1 MSNINKVK
9 RDTCI
14 KDFNFNKIFSME
26 SNQQEIFN
34 FASKEIIDNVI
45 QGYNG
50 TIFAYGQT
58 GSGKTYTIVGE
69 FGKSNKK
76 GIIPRTFEYLFDQI
90 KSKEDK
96 DDSIKLNIK
105 FAFIEI
111 YNEKINDLL
120 DQNKKVKI
128 REDPDKGFFIDNC
141 TWKKVKNLK
150 EFKKY
155 FEEGEKNRKTESTYM
170 NENSSRSHA
179 LLIINVE
186 KEIFQEKYNN
196 YMMTRGLLNLVD
208 LAGSEKVSFYN
219 YEEEITIEE
228 VKNINKSLSVLGS
241 CIKNLISN
249 EKYIPY
255 RESKLTRI
263 LKESLG
269 GNAKTSLIVT
279 ISPSNDDFDETYRS
293 LKFGQMAMKVKNI
306 PKINKLSY
314 AQNLN
319 FNPNIDKLEERN
331 DYINKL
337 NEDIIKADI
346 NIIKKEQEIEELK
359 DIKEYLEARNEN
371 LEKEI
376 DNLKKNNQ
384 KILDHAKD
392 LLKEQNIEINEI
404 NNNSITSII
413 YTLLKEIEKY
423 KKLYQNKINDME
435 NNNVKLQSMNNN
447 YQQLKEKYINTQTEL
462 KNITDKKDQLKNS
475 VLYLNQNN
483 EELRIQMQELKQKN
497 EEFNKNNEMIKLN
510 YENQISNIISN
521 NKIKNINSYT
531 SEAKLKRVL
540 NKNNSNQ
547 MLLSKSINS
556 FLNTINIYNI
566 FKKNFKKMEIIIE
579 NDIPS
584 IIENTYEFTIN
595 KAKNQI
601 NIIQDKLEN
610 VKYIKNNY
618 IYIKNDDFEQDI
630 NKLNEIIEHNK
641 NNMIENFIF
650 VNKLFNIII
659 NLCEKN
665 DKKVK
670 NINIINTSSNS
681 KVLFYEK
688 NEEKIKGNLIEIISK
703 NLDKLKSI
711 FYINDNRDLEEDLK
725 YLEKNSYNLNILDF
739 FQKVDIIFEKIISK
753 SADFRKQS
761 DLEIENLNNKIV
773 YFLRE
778 IDLDKKIINDKLD
791 NSQYDNEKK
800 LLKQK
805 IILQEE
811 EIIKLNKKIDELSKK
826 NW

>member
-9 RDTCI
+9 RGAYI
-14 KDFNFNKIFSME
+14 NDFNFNKIFSMD
-26 SNQQEIFN
+26 SNQQEIFKYT
-34 FASKEIIDNVI
+34 SKEIIDNVI

-69 FGKSNKK
+69 FGKSDKK

-90 KSKEDK
+90 KSREDNDESTK
-96 DDSIKLNIK
+96 FNIK

-111 YNEKINDLL
+111 YLEKINDLL

-128 REDPDKGFFIDNC
+128 REDPEKGFFIDNC
-141 TWKKVKNLK
+141 TWRKVKNLK
-150 EFKKY
+150 ECKKY
-155 FEEGEKNRKTESTYM
+155 FEEGEKNRKTKSTYM
-170 NENSSRSHA
+170 NKHSSRSHA
-179 LLIINVE
+179 LLIIDVE
-186 KEIFQEKYNN
+186 KKFFQEKYNN
-196 YMMTRGLLNLVD
+196 YMLVRGLLNLVD
-208 LAGSEKVSFYN
+208 LAGSEKVSIYN
-219 YEEEITIEE
+219 YEEEITLEE
-228 VKNINKSLSVLGS
+228 VKHINNSLSVLGS
-241 CIKNLISN
+241 CIKKLVSN
-249 EKYIPY
+249 EKHIPY
-255 RESKLTRI
+255 RDSKLTRI

-279 ISPSNDDFDETYRS
+279 ISPSNDDFDETYNS
-293 LKFGQMAMKVKNI
+293 LKFGQMAMEVKNI

-314 AQNLN
+314 VGN
-319 FNPNIDKLEERN
+319 FEEKN

-337 NEDIIKADI
+337 NKDIKKADI
-346 NIIKKEQEIEELK
+346 YIIKKEQEIEELK
-359 DIKEYLEARNEN
+359 DIKENLEARNEN

-384 KILDHAKD
+384 KILEEAND

-404 NNNSITSII
+404 NNNSIKSII
-413 YTLLKEIEKY
+413 YTLLKEIEKC
-423 KKLYQNKINDME
+423 KKLYQYKIKDME
-435 NNNVKLQSMNNN
+435 NNNAKFQTMNNN

-462 KNITDKKDQLKNS
+462 KNITDKKDQLKNT

-483 EELRIQMQELKQKN
+483 EKLRIQVQELKQKI
-497 EEFNKNNEMIKLN
+497 EDFNKNNEMIKLN

-531 SEAKLKRVL
+531 SEAKLNRVL
-540 NKNNSNQ
+540 NKVNSNQ
-547 MLLSKSINS
+547 ILLSKSINS

-610 VKYIKNNY
+610 VNYIKNNY

-630 NKLNEIIEHNK
+630 NKLNEIIEQNK

-665 DKKVK
+665 DKKIK
-670 NINIINTSSNS
+670 NININNTSSNS
-681 KVLFYEK
+681 KVLYYEK
-688 NEEKIKGNLIEIISK
+688 KEEKIKGNLIEIISK

-753 SADFRKQS
+753 SADFRKQR